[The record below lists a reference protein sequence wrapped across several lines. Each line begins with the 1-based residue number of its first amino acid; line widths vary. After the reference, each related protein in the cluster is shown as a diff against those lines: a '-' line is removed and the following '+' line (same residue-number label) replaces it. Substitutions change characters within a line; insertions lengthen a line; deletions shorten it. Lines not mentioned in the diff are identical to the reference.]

1 MNTSVKGQNPCRSMP
16 RMLLAAAGA
25 AAVIA
30 TLEAGAAP
38 AAGDSYVYQLVS
50 GYSKQVLGQVSYRV
64 DKTDPSG
71 VTVSVTPDRASAGA
85 ARTEIYTTEGNWLR
99 QGVESHGS
107 KVDYVFSTA
116 YPAYVLPLAAGKSW
130 STRVNATVPGES
142 KVRSVRV
149 DGKVL
154 GTERIRVAAGE
165 FDVVKVQRLVYPGDP
180 NFQQTE
186 TQITEIDW
194 YAPALGRPVRTERR
208 SRWEEP
214 SRCGLSGPC
223 IFNGEWEVYE
233 LVSVRA
239 AKN

>member
-1 MNTSVKGQNPCRSMP
+1 MNTVRIQFPNQSIP
-16 RMLLAAAGA
+16 RVLLAAAGA
-25 AAVIA
+25 AALVVA
-30 TLEAGAAP
+30 LDTLAAP

-50 GYSKQVLGQVSYRV
+50 GYTKEVLGQISYRV
-64 DKTDPSG
+64 DKTDSGG

-99 QGVESHGS
+99 QAVESHGT
-107 KVDYVFSTA
+107 KVDYVFATA
-116 YPAYVLPLAAGKSW
+116 YPAYVLPLAASKSW

-154 GTERIRVAAGE
+154 GTERIRVPAGE
-165 FDVVKVQRLVYPGDP
+165 FDVVRVQRLVYPGDP
-180 NFQQTE
+180 NFLQTE
-186 TQITEIDW
+186 TQITETDW